1 MADLQTAAVAKA
13 KAGAAKAAKQQP
25 QRFRVSVPVADEA
38 VFAWMDLQDN
48 PSLSVRMLIRENIER
63 NGYVDV
69 INKPVAQLPKRGRPP
84 GSEDELSDPA
94 EEQAGAPRAAAPTLP
109 VRQPAAAPTD
119 LDLSQEA
126 RTEPELLGIALEDPV
141 LAAQPPSQ
149 QPAPQQD
156 AAPDSSPAPSEPEQP
171 SSGQMEVN
179 DIFSTLR

>member
-1 MADLQTAAVAKA
+1 MADLQTTAPSKA

-25 QRFRVSVPVADEA
+25 QRFRVSVPAADEA
-38 VFAWMDLQDN
+38 VLAWMDLQDN

-69 INKPVAQLPKRGRPP
+69 INRPVAQLPKRGRPP
-84 GSEDELSDPA
+84 GSEDEQVDA
-94 EEQAGAPRAAAPTLP
+94 ADQAGTPSAAAPTQP
-109 VRQPAAAPTD
+109 VRQPAAATTD

-126 RTEPELLGIALEDPV
+126 PREPELLGIALEDPT
-141 LAAQPPSQ
+141 LGRTPSQ

-156 AAPDSSPAPSEPEQP
+156 AAPDSSPIPSEPEQP
-171 SSGQMEVN
+171 SSGQIEVN